1 MKRAALAWILCIAGC
16 AGLEGA
22 MSHSSGSHH
31 DHGPSAG
38 DVVEVTTPAATRLRE
53 FHGHVG
59 PYVVIGYRM
68 GVAARRILGTPGY
81 FDLAAHLETPLAP
94 PPSCFIDGVQIGS
107 GCTTGKRNLTVSE
120 GEIARGSFTTRA
132 GRSAILALR
141 PELPGKIRE
150 WIESE
155 GVEATGARLLEL
167 SDDELFVV
175 ESP

>member
-1 MKRAALAWILCIAGC
+1 MKRAALAWILCIVGC
-16 AGLEGA
+16 TGLGAA
-22 MSHSSGSHH
+22 MSDGSGSHH
-31 DHGPSAG
+31 DHGPRAG

-68 GVAARRILGTPGY
+68 GMAARRILGTPGY
-81 FDLAAHLETPLAP
+81 FDLTAHLETPLAP

-107 GCTTGKRNLTVSE
+107 GCTTGKRNLTVFE
-120 GEIARGSFTTRA
+120 GQIARGTFTTRA
-132 GRSAILALR
+132 GKSAILALR

-155 GVEATGARLLEL
+155 GVEATGARLLEF